1 MKRQDGPFVV
11 VYLFARALNPSDNDE
26 PNSRSQLL
34 SRASFLHPKTRKV
47 GDPKSVFDSTGWET
61 TVFSTVRNFSQNEIT
76 ILSDG
81 ANNMVVLLSPCSY
94 LEAGKI
100 TRLVRNQL
108 YREYTNHELNIA
120 ARYLDQAPDDTSSLV
135 SDLLLN
141 LLENMKNRSSK
152 IDVRKAS

>member
-1 MKRQDGPFVV
+1 M
-11 VYLFARALNPSDNDE
+11 
-26 PNSRSQLL
+26 
-34 SRASFLHPKTRKV
+34 
-47 GDPKSVFDSTGWET
+47 
-61 TVFSTVRNFSQNEIT
+61 FSTVRNFSQNEIT

-81 ANNMVVLLSPCSY
+81 ANNMIVLLSPCSY

-108 YREYTNHELNIA
+108 YREYSNHELNIA
-120 ARYLDQAPDDTSSLV
+120 ARYLDQAPEDTSSLV

-152 IDVRKAS
+152 IDVKKVS